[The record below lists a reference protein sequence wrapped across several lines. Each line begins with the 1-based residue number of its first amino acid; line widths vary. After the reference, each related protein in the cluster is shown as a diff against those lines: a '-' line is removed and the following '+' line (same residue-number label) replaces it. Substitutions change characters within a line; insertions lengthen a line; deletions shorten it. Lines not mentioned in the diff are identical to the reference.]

1 MILLE
6 EKKKK
11 TVCPKT
17 AITKRQLPPPQ
28 SENKTK
34 TTKTTKPE
42 KKMKI
47 GAMAV
52 LGMVMYCSCCI
63 MNDLKPGIIFGQ
75 LSEVCTVLIE

>member
-11 TVCPKT
+11 TVYPKT
-17 AITKRQLPPPQ
+17 AITKRQPPPPQ
-28 SENKTK
+28 SEKK
-34 TTKTTKPE
+34 KKREKE

-52 LGMVMYCSCCI
+52 LGMIMYCSCCI

-75 LSEVCTVLIE
+75 LSEVCTVLKE